1 MLSATFLNPTT
12 WLEVQG
18 RTWEQLLSL
27 ACETGRLV
35 NGKFEFDPFWQSL
48 SATPPADLLEE
59 AMQAI
64 HALGTDEGR
73 DLIRQA
79 ANDHNVELD
88 IPDDVPARELA
99 ARLWMQSQTN
109 ASLAAILVLAK
120 AGVSE
125 SSDIRTYREY
135 LGDGPLKRALDKDR
149 LKQAVLG
156 WIKASKKHEAVEIFA
171 YQRGSSYFCEVL
183 RGDSMKRVIQ
193 MKDQRPA
200 LLDFRP
206 AVSDHIRYEP
216 ASGRIA
222 IATRSGQLLEV
233 YRTLLGSML
242 AGKSEFFSDQ
252 NVCTLRP
259 LQEQGSQL
267 FDQHRPPE
275 IHRVDVVELHWRR
288 GDRDR
293 VTVHGKDC
301 FRVLREIGASLQEG
315 ELTEAKLRIAFAGHH
330 PTTTVILKV
339 PNRIDIKGIGIH
351 DEVIRRLLSDVGIRG
366 FARAAAVTDT
376 TWSLFPY
383 RLTGYQWRAIVGA
396 SFDEMVQGGRLRS
409 VSLDH
414 VTHPDH
420 PAHTQALAVDAL
432 PNGTRVGI
440 SDDPAVPLRTLSPTD
455 YLGYEPDWLVHLG
468 HIASAMGLEGSVQMV
483 ETGLWHLGARS
494 FEPAGSVCVFLAA
507 RSPSHQAR
515 LLLDQHSS
523 GAQPLLLIPSDCTC
537 AAPVKSLKVGV
548 FTGPFE
554 NLTQRLVETLGWKD
568 QILPRIWAP
577 EKLVIDTTRGI
588 AWYGDQQL
596 THLRSDTHAYKFAV
610 AVIKAEGRVVA
621 KATLNKLLSPAGTED
636 GIAKT
641 AKSDFKKA
649 VESSFTAAGK
659 PVPLEA
665 KNIFESRTPGYA
677 LNCSGRVV

>member
-18 RTWEQLLSL
+18 GTWEQLLPL
-27 ACETGRLV
+27 AGETGRLV

-48 SATPPADLLEE
+48 SATKPAGLLED

-79 ANDHNVELD
+79 AKDQNVELD

-99 ARLWMQSQTN
+99 AQLWMQSQTN
-109 ASLAAILVLAK
+109 ASVAAILVLAK

-125 SSDIRTYREY
+125 SSDTRTYREY
-135 LGDGPLKRALDKDR
+135 LGDGPLNGTLDKDR

-156 WIKASKKHEAVEIFA
+156 WVKASKKHEAVEIFA
-171 YQRGSSYFCEVL
+171 YQRGNLYFCEVL

-222 IATRSGQLLEV
+222 IATRSGQLLDV
-233 YRTLLGSML
+233 YKTLLGSML
-242 AGKSEFFSDQ
+242 AGKSDFFSDQ

-267 FDQHRPPE
+267 FDRNRPPE

-301 FRVLREIGASLQEG
+301 FKVLREIGASLEEG
-315 ELTEAKLRIAFAGHH
+315 ELTEARLRIAFAGHH
-330 PTTTVILKV
+330 STTTVILKV

-366 FARAAAVTDT
+366 FARAAAVANTM
-376 TWSLFPY
+376 WSLFPY
-383 RLTGYQWRAIVGA
+383 RLTEYQWRAIVGA
-396 SFDEMVQGGRLRS
+396 SFDDLVQGGRLRS
-409 VSLDH
+409 VPLEH

-420 PAHTQALAVDAL
+420 PGHAQALAVDAL
-432 PNGTRVGI
+432 QNGTRVGI
-440 SDDPAVPLRTLSPTD
+440 SNDPVVPLRSLSPTD

-468 HIASAMGLEGSVQMV
+468 HIATTMGLEGSVQMV

-507 RSPSHQAR
+507 RGPSQQAR
-515 LLLDQHSS
+515 LLLDHHSS
-523 GAQPLLLIPSDCTC
+523 GAQPILLIPNDCTC
-537 AAPVKSLKVGV
+537 ATPVKSLKVGV
-548 FTGPFE
+548 FAGPFG

-568 QILPRIWAP
+568 QILPRIWAQ
-577 EKLVIDTTRGI
+577 EKLVIDTNRGI

-610 AVIKAEGRVVA
+610 ELIRAEGRIVA

-649 VESSFTAAGK
+649 VESSFTAAGRR
-659 PVPLEA
+659 VPPEA
-665 KNIFESRTPGYA
+665 KNIFESRPPGYA

>member
-18 RTWEQLLSL
+18 RTWEQLLPL
-27 ACETGRLV
+27 AGEAGRLV

-48 SATPPADLLEE
+48 SATPPAGLLEE
-59 AMQAI
+59 AMQTI

-79 ANDHNVELD
+79 AKDQNVEFNT
-88 IPDDVPARELA
+88 PDDVPARELA
-99 ARLWMQSQTN
+99 ARLWMQSQTS

-125 SSDIRTYREY
+125 SSDTRTYREY
-135 LGDGPLKRALDKDR
+135 LGDGPLNGTLDKDR
-149 LKQAVLG
+149 LRQAVLG
-156 WIKASKKHEAVEIFA
+156 WIKTHKKHEAVEIFA

-193 MKDQRPA
+193 IKDQRPA

-216 ASGRIA
+216 VSGRIA

-315 ELTEAKLRIAFAGHH
+315 ELTEAKLRIAFAGHY
-330 PTTTVILKV
+330 PTTVNLKV

-376 TWSLFPY
+376 MWSLFPY
-383 RLTGYQWRAIVGA
+383 RLTEYQWRAIVGA
-396 SFDEMVQGGRLRS
+396 SFDDMVQGGRLRS
-409 VSLDH
+409 VSLEH

-420 PAHTQALAVDAL
+420 PGHTQALAVDAL
-432 PNGTRVGI
+432 ADGTRVGI
-440 SDDPAVPLRTLSPTD
+440 SNDLAVPLRSLSPTD
-455 YLGYEPDWLVHLG
+455 YLGYEPDWFVHLG
-468 HIASAMGLEGSVQMV
+468 HIASAMGLEGTVQVV
-483 ETGLWHLGARS
+483 EAGLWHLGARS
-494 FEPAGSVCVFLAA
+494 FEPAGSVCVFLAT
-507 RSPSHQAR
+507 RIPPQQTR

-523 GAQPLLLIPSDCTC
+523 GAQPMLLIPSDCTC
-537 AAPVKSLKVGV
+537 AVPVRSLKISI
-548 FTGPFE
+548 FAGPFE
-554 NLTQRLVETLGWKD
+554 NLTQRMVETLGWKD
-568 QILPRIWAP
+568 QLLPRIWAQ

-596 THLRSDTHAYKFAV
+596 TRLKQGTHAYKFAV
-610 AVIKAEGRVVA
+610 ALTKEEGRVVT

-641 AKSDFKKA
+641 AKSDFKMA
-649 VESSFTAAGK
+649 VQSSFTAAGR
-659 PVPLEA
+659 PAPEEA
-665 KNIFESRTPGYA
+665 KDIFESRNSGYA